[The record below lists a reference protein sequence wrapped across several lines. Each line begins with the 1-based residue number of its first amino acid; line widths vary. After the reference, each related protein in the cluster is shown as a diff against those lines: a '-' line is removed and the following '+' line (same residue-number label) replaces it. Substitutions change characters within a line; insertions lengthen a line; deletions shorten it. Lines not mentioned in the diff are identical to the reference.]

1 MFSTI
6 LQIVAIIFLSVVG
19 RNIIRIFFYEK
30 LSKINKWIF
39 LAFGVII
46 VIIPFIA
53 GWNFKSFASLIVLS
67 LGIISLILFFDR
79 LGVLG
84 DKLIA
89 EEKEEEKK
97 VIKPKAKPNRVKNM
111 SEEEKKN
118 QLLK

>member
-6 LQIVAIIFLSVVG
+6 LQIVAIILLSVVG

-39 LAFGVII
+39 LVLGVVI
-46 VIIPFIA
+46 VLLPFVG

-67 LGIISLILFFDR
+67 LGVISLILFFDR
-79 LGVLG
+79 LGILG

-89 EEKEEEKK
+89 EEKEEKK